1 MTVWGQM
8 GRASDGPITVC
19 CGGRV
24 QKVRQV
30 ILSIMTVVTM
40 VALLSMGL
48 AGCAGPQEDAVRE
61 APAPEM
67 APEAMDEV
75 ESDVYPEEME
85 GDIADQMM
93 VRSGWARYEVRDVDG
108 VVQQITALVD
118 DYGAT
123 MEESSIQEYE
133 GRKTAAFSFRVPSED
148 FDGFMGDL
156 GDLEGSVSIET
167 TAEDV
172 AEEAIDLEAR
182 LEVSRAQEQRLV
194 EMLDQANTVEEML
207 MIEEELG
214 RVRSEIESMQGRL
227 DYLRDR
233 ASFARV
239 HVTVSQKAEAVVGES
254 ATWGDFGRAVVDG
267 WRIWSDRGALVFL
280 ALLRAW
286 PLLLVMA
293 AVIVLVVRWRK
304 SRRLK
309 IQKVEEE

>member
-1 MTVWGQM
+1 M
-8 GRASDGPITVC
+8 
-19 CGGRV
+19 
-24 QKVRQV
+24 QKVRQG
-30 ILSIMTVVTM
+30 IISAMTVLTV
-40 VALLSMGL
+40 VALLSVGL
-48 AGCAGPQEDAVRE
+48 SGCASPQDEAVRE
-61 APAPEM
+61 EPAPEM

-75 ESDVYPEEME
+75 ESELYPEEME
-85 GDIADQMM
+85 GEITDQMM
-93 VRSGWARYEVRDVDG
+93 VRSGWARYEVRDVDDA
-108 VVQQITALVD
+108 VQQITDLVE

-123 MEESSIQEYE
+123 MEESSVQEYE
-133 GRKTAAFSFRVPSED
+133 GRKTAAFVFRVASEE

-156 GDLEGSVSIET
+156 ADLEGGVSIET

-194 EMLDQANTVEEML
+194 EMLDQADTVEEML
-207 MIEEELG
+207 LIEEELR

-239 HVTVSQKAEAVVGES
+239 HVNVSQKPEAVVGES

-293 AVIVLVVRWRK
+293 AAGFLVVRWRK
-304 SRRLK
+304 NRRLK